1 MRLLRDAIATVATKR
16 FPGALPYLAEKNAR
30 QAAHVA
36 VSDRHI
42 DIIRN
47 ADRATIRIS
56 RANAVYVPDLINSFE
71 YYFGS
76 VVSRDGIVDFS
87 SPRPQHIVG
96 FDDFPIVCPSLA
108 EPFVTAQQYLDAA
121 QLPAGGIVLDLG
133 AYSGLTSIAFAKAVG
148 PTGRVI
154 ALEPDP
160 INYAAARANIATY
173 ETIAGTPNIHLAQM
187 AVAGSTGTMA
197 LSSEGAMGSAAA
209 SVVGRYRGNTVP
221 IPACTLSDLA
231 ARFDLPKV
239 DFIKMDIEGSEEPVL
254 AASEDFFRRY
264 RPKLVIEPHIVNKTL
279 SDVAVRA
286 ALSRF
291 GYRCETIEQTGVSLP
306 LVVASPLH

>member
-1 MRLLRDAIATVATKR
+1 MGVVRDAIATVATKR
-16 FPGALPYLAEKNAR
+16 FPGALSYLADRDAR
-30 QAAHVA
+30 HATHVA
-36 VSDRHI
+36 VSGRHI

-47 ADRATIRIS
+47 IDRATIRIS
-56 RANAVYVPDLINSFE
+56 RANAVYVPDLINSFD
-71 YYFGS
+71 YYFSS
-76 VVSRDGIVDFS
+76 VVSRDGVVDFS
-87 SPRPQHIVG
+87 SPRPQSIVG

-108 EPFVTAQQYLDAA
+108 EPFVTTQQYLDAA
-121 QLPAGGIVLDLG
+121 RLPRGGIVLDLG
-133 AYSGLTSIAFAKAVG
+133 AYSGLTSIAFAKAIG

-160 INYAAARANIATY
+160 INFAATRANIATY
-173 ETIAGTPNIHLAQM
+173 ETTAGATNIHLVQM

-209 SVVGRYRGNTVP
+209 SVVGRYRGKTVS
-221 IPACTLSDLA
+221 IPACTLADLA

-279 SDVAVRA
+279 SDAGVRA